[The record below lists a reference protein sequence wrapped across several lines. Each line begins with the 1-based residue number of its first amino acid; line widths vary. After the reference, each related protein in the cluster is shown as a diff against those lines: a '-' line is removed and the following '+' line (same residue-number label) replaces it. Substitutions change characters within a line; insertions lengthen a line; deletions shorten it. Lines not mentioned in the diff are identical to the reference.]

1 MGLLSLYHLASG
13 IGCPV
18 ILHCR
23 QTRCPDWTLKSRSG
37 WENRGDVIS
46 PMEASLNSLN
56 AAKIH
61 KLPHIHIQK
70 CMVFSFNVNIMETL
84 LILKSLTFNMQFTET
99 FSLAVDIVGNDS
111 VGSGILQIG
120 LPDTQC
126 AAVTFKQQLDVLGLL
141 NRLVVLVPDDLW
153 FGVTHQDAIQ
163 THSWSLHGLFGW
175 G

>member
-1 MGLLSLYHLASG
+1 
-13 IGCPV
+13 
-18 ILHCR
+18 
-23 QTRCPDWTLKSRSG
+23 
-37 WENRGDVIS
+37 
-46 PMEASLNSLN
+46 MEASLNSLN

-61 KLPHIHIQK
+61 KLPHIRIQK
-70 CMVFSFNVNIMETL
+70 CMVFSLNVNIMETL

-126 AAVTFKQQLDVLGLL
+126 AAVTLKQQLDVLGLL

-163 THSWSLHGLFGW
+163 THS
-175 G
+175 